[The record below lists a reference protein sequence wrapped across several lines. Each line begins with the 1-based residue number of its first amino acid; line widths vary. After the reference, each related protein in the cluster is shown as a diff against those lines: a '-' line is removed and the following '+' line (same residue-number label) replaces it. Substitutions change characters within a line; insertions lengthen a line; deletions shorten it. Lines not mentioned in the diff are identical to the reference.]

1 MFGGNMF
8 GGQDYAEHYMQPDFG
23 STLSDE
29 EIFVPKI
36 NTSKRREKLS
46 MALKT
51 QYKQFI
57 QV

>member
-1 MFGGNMF
+1 
-8 GGQDYAEHYMQPDFG
+8 MQPDFG